1 MAEEKEKRP
10 VRHSKH
16 SIDRFLLVA
25 VLGYFYRD
33 YYLYLG
39 SEKAFKHWKSS
50 WSKQQQMMWSKR
62 KVIQEMRLA
71 QAMNVWL
78 KEQDAVLLRQSLTQG
93 GEADDEYGEEDEIR
107 SEEEWYRKLKQLMM
121 LQYTGEEELQTLRAQ
136 KAASVRY
143 VVPRKSVDG
152 KKRKYVKEVG
162 IQRKTV
168 KKLLEELVTLERRLQ
183 AMEDQ
188 ELADW
193 LAARVQGF
201 RLVRCDA
208 KERIYHIAAVV
219 HPEQQMA
226 AVQAAYYPF
235 LDKKHTD
242 QILNLLWL
250 TSEHRD
256 MMDSVSEEKDKRP
269 GSELPEQ
276 LDRALTA
283 VETVWNAYGETEKA
297 ASGGDNSQELFWY
310 ELDYYRWQEKA
321 GRLELCKIRR
331 IPLLPWR
338 VVYSNG
344 YFYLCGFRLD
354 LDKKITGGES
364 NQKLVFSNLRLDRVR
379 DLRQVRLS
387 ETECD
392 VDYTVTEIEDILVRM
407 YESRPRAALQ
417 YRDDSTIM
425 YSGTPETLLIDC
437 EAALLNSAVDDFG
450 RDNIRVEEELT
461 ADRVRIRVKKA
472 VWEGAKQWLLQH
484 AGACC
489 LTDCEAQAE
498 KRRQMADLLRGA
510 AGAYE
515 S

>member
-1 MAEEKEKRP
+1 MEEEKKDRAA
-10 VRHSKH
+10 RHSPH
-16 SIDRFLLVA
+16 SVDRFLLVA
-25 VLGYFYRD
+25 VLGCFYRD

-39 SEKAFKHWKSS
+39 SETAFKHWKNS

-93 GEADDEYGEEDEIR
+93 GEADDGYEEDEIR

-121 LQYTGEEELQTLRAQ
+121 LQYTGKEELQTLRAQ

-143 VVPRKSVDG
+143 VVPRTSVDG
-152 KKRKYVKEVG
+152 KKRKYEKEVG

-168 KKLLEELVTLERRLQ
+168 KKLLEELVTLEERLQ

-188 ELADW
+188 KLADW
-193 LAARVQGF
+193 LAERLQGF

-208 KERIYHIAAVV
+208 KEPIYHIAAVV

-250 TSEHRD
+250 TSECRY
-256 MMDSVSEEKDKRP
+256 MMDSVSEEKGGMT

-283 VETVWNAYGETEKA
+283 VETTWNAYGETDEDTP
-297 ASGGDNSQELFWY
+297 GGDNSRELFWY

-321 GRLELCKIRR
+321 GQLELCKIRR

-354 LDKKITGGES
+354 LDKKVTGGEPD
-364 NQKLVFSNLRLDRVR
+364 QKLVFSNLRLDRMR

-387 ETECD
+387 ETECE
-392 VDYTVTEIEDILVRM
+392 VDYTVTEIEDILIRM

-437 EAALLNSAVDDFG
+437 AATLLNSAVDDFG
-450 RDNIRVEEELT
+450 RDNIQVEEELPH
-461 ADRVRIRVKKA
+461 DCVRIQVKKA

-489 LTDCEAQAE
+489 LTACENQAE
-498 KRRQMADLLRGA
+498 KRRQMAELLRRTA
-510 AGAYE
+510 EAYRT
-515 S
+515 